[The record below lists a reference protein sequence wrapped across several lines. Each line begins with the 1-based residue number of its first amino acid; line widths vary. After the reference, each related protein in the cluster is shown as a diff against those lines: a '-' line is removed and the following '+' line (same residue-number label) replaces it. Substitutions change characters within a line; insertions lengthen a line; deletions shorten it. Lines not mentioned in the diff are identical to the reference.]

1 MYVTVFYKDSSYISP
16 LISEDSVLFAQ
27 VTTIHFWNQK
37 KNSCDK
43 FVKYP
48 GKLSDFIFWKKSTLQ
63 YNFNSL

>member
-1 MYVTVFYKDSSYISP
+1 MYVQSSTKIHHICLP
-16 LISEDSVLFAQ
+16 LSWKTVLFAQ